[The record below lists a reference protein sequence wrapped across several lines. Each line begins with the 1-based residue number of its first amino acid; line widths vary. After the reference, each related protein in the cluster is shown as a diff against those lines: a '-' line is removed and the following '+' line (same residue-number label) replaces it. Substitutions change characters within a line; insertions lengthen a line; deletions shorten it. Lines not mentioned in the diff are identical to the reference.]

1 MTSLGALKMLD
12 TEMTKKRVYMKQ
24 NDWSVIMRV

>member
-1 MTSLGALKMLD
+1 MTSLEVLKILY